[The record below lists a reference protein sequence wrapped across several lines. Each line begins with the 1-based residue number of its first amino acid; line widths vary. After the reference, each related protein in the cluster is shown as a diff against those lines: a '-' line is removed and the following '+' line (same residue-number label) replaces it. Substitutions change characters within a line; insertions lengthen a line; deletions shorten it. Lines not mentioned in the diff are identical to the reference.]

1 MQKLMLYLND
11 EEEKTMSK
19 IKPML
24 WNESIMV
31 ADESELA
38 ELNVE
43 PGTVAYTAGFG
54 NMWQLDA
61 EGTWQTI
68 VEEG

>member
-1 MQKLMLYLND
+1 MNSYINTDGQKITPVPY
-11 EEEKTMSK
+11 
-19 IKPML
+19 
-24 WNESIMV
+24 ESIMV
-31 ADESELA
+31 SSQSDLSSLIC
-38 ELNVE
+38 E

>member
-1 MQKLMLYLND
+1 MNSYTTQNGQKITPVPY
-11 EEEKTMSK
+11 
-19 IKPML
+19 
-24 WNESIMV
+24 ESIMV
-31 ADESELA
+31 SSKSDLSGLICA
-38 ELNVE
+38 